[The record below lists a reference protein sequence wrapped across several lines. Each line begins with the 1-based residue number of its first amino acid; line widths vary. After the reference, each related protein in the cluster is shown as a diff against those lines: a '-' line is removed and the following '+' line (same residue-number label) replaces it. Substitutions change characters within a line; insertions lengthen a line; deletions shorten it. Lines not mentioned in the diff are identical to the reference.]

1 MVGKTIKLPTV
12 FAERKRISLKLVEGI
27 KIIGRIEM
35 MVGMDDTIRLDRRS
49 FEALAAESRVKIL
62 KALSKRRKTLTEL
75 SHELGLSVS
84 TMKEHLDVLVKA
96 GLIMQMDE
104 GRKWK
109 YYELTRKG
117 KGIVSPYP
125 AKVLIMLAISLIL
138 VFGSGWNF
146 INAFGAPAA
155 AEMEYAAGEQ
165 FMLGGAAAPEEA
177 APISDVA
184 MDEEYFEAE
193 PLAAEMEEGTWAEPG
208 SNEKMVG
215 AGEVAPPDE
224 TAPEP
229 VPGGI
234 RAEEPEFPVVWAGL
248 MGLGLMLL
256 LVSVYYLV
264 K

>member
-1 MVGKTIKLPTV
+1 MVGKPIKLPTV
-12 FAERKRISLKLVEGI
+12 FAEINRISLNFVEGI

-35 MVGMDDTIRLDRRS
+35 LVGMDDTIKLDRRS
-49 FEALAAESRVKIL
+49 FEALAAESRVKTL

-75 SHELGLSVS
+75 SNELGLSVS

-125 AKVLIMLAISLIL
+125 AKVLIMLAVSLIL

-155 AEMEYAAGEQ
+155 AEMDYAA
-165 FMLGGAAAPEEA
+165 EETFLVA
-177 APISDVA
+177 GTPAEEVAPISDGA
-184 MDEEYFEAE
+184 MDEESLGAE
-193 PLAAEMEEGTWAEPG
+193 PMAAEMEEGAWAEPD

-215 AGEVAPPDE
+215 TGEAALPDE

-229 VPGGI
+229 VPEGI
-234 RAEEPEFPVVWAGL
+234 RAEEPEFPIVWAGL
-248 MGLGLMLL
+248 LGLGIMLL

>member
-1 MVGKTIKLPTV
+1 MYEFMVGKPIKLPTV
-12 FAERKRISLKLVEGI
+12 FAERKRASLKLVEGI

-49 FEALAAESRVKIL
+49 FEALAAESRVKTL

-125 AKVLIMLAISLIL
+125 AKVLIMLAVSLIL

-146 INAFGAPAA
+146 INAFGASPQADA
-155 AEMEYAAGEQ
+155 LEMP
-165 FMLGGAAAPEEA
+165 MLGGAAAPMEEA
-177 APISDVA
+177 APMGYVA
-184 MDEEYFEAE
+184 ADEEYFAEGEPIAEAE
-193 PLAAEMEEGTWAEPG
+193 GEIREESG
-208 SNEKMVG
+208 SNEKMVV
-215 AGEVAPPDE
+215 AGEAAPPE
-224 TAPEP
+224 EP
-229 VPGGI
+229 VPEAM
-234 RAEEPEFPVVWAGL
+234 RAPEPEFPIVWAGL
-248 MGLGLMLL
+248 LGLGLMLF

>member
-1 MVGKTIKLPTV
+1 MLVG
-12 FAERKRISLKLVEGI
+12 
-27 KIIGRIEM
+27 M
-35 MVGMDDTIRLDRRS
+35 DMDDTIKLDRRS
-49 FEALAAESRVKIL
+49 FEALAAESRVKTL

-75 SHELGLSVS
+75 SNELGLSVS

-125 AKVLIMLAISLIL
+125 AKVLIMLAVSLIL

-146 INAFGAPAA
+146 INAFGVGADAA
-155 AEMEYAAGEQ
+155 QMDYASEETFVAGGAEMPE
-165 FMLGGAAAPEEA
+165 AAAPLGYLAE
-177 APISDVA
+177 
-184 MDEEYFEAE
+184 DEEYFEAE
-193 PLAAEMEEGTWAEPG
+193 PMAEADGETREESD
-208 SNEKMVG
+208 SNEKMIVG
-215 AGEVAPPDE
+215 EEVAPPE
-224 TAPEP
+224 EPMAPEP
-229 VPGGI
+229 EAY
-234 RAEEPEFPVVWAGL
+234 AEEPVPEAIRTEEPFPILWAGL
-248 MGLGLMLL
+248 LGLGLMLL